1 MIGKRGA
8 PPHTRFIASPHAP
21 INLHL
26 IATPLDLEPIP
37 ETTMSKINP
46 LSTLSLVLIALGGAC
61 LLAFNL
67 IGSTIDAQGVLHE
80 PFGLIPI
87 GWLLIAC
94 GVVLGLTSLTRA
106 ALRPLKPR
114 SDRQPR

>member
-1 MIGKRGA
+1 MIDKRGA

-21 INLHL
+21 ISLHL
-26 IATPLDLEPIP
+26 IATPLDLEPMP

-46 LSTLSLVLIALGGAC
+46 LTTLSLVLIALGGAC

-67 IGSTIDAQGVLHE
+67 LGSTIDAQGVLHE

-94 GVVLGLTSLTRA
+94 GAVAGIIAAIRH
-106 ALRPLKPR
+106 ALRGR
-114 SDRQPR
+114 SHSKN